1 MTTGGVDDLFGGGA
15 SAPPPP
21 QDRVRQVYGL
31 AALGFVLTLLGPC
44 CFTGVP
50 GAGVATWAWYR
61 ADEELARVEAGY
73 LAPDRETD
81 VRTARS
87 VSFSG
92 MVLAFV
98 LVSVQL
104 ALWARGFY
112 EWYLAQLAAV
122 FLGGA
127 AAP

>member
-1 MTTGGVDDLFGGGA
+1 MSEGKVDDLFGGGG
-15 SAPPPP
+15 STPPPP
-21 QDRVRQVYGL
+21 QDRVRQIYAL
-31 AALGFVLTLLGPC
+31 AALGFALTLLGPC

-61 ADEELARVEAGY
+61 ADEELARVETGY
-73 LAPDRETD
+73 LAPDREGGA
-81 VRTARS
+81 RTARS
-87 VSFSG
+87 VAFSG

-112 EWYLAQLAAV
+112 EWYLGQLAAM

>member
-1 MTTGGVDDLFGGGA
+1 MSDGVDDLFGGGS
-15 SAPPPP
+15 SAPAPPR
-21 QDRVRQVYGL
+21 DRLRQVYVLAGLGL
-31 AALGFVLTLLGPC
+31 ALTVLGPC

-61 ADEELARVEAGY
+61 ADEELGRVEAGY
-73 LAPDRETD
+73 LAPDREGD

-87 VSFSG
+87 VAFAG
-92 MVLAFV
+92 MALAFV
-98 LVSVQL
+98 ITSVQL

-112 EWYLAQLAAV
+112 DWYLGQLAALV
-122 FLGGA
+122 LGGE